1 MITFFFLHFFVV
13 QHTQYEKIKVKKANK
28 VSIEKK
34 KNNSLAVTFQINEN
48 ILKVIKAI

>member
-34 KNNSLAVTFQINEN
+34 KKTIH
-48 ILKVIKAI
+48 